1 MEALQVV
8 GGISIAC
15 VAFLFLIVG
24 EVHLLKVSRGKEM
37 RVKLVFDYGLPDYDP
52 EKHDPD
58 KTFAF
63 LVYRGVSYA
72 KWVNLKKH
80 FGTSSW
86 KVTS

>member
-1 MEALQVV
+1 
-8 GGISIAC
+8 
-15 VAFLFLIVG
+15 
-24 EVHLLKVSRGKEM
+24 M

-80 FGTSSW
+80 FGTSFLESY
-86 KVTS
+86 VLNVRGFTTLFFCANI